1 MLKFFNPL
9 ILPRLCTAYP
19 YIYTFYRLFKRD
31 KACRILSKW
40 FISKIENLIIL
51 IVDMV
56 VAITV
61 IDPILTRS

>member
-9 ILPRLCTAYP
+9 ILSYLFTAYP

-40 FISKIENLIIL
+40 FISKIEKISSYL
-51 IVDMV
+51 
-56 VAITV
+56 
-61 IDPILTRS
+61 

>member
-19 YIYTFYRLFKRD
+19 YIYTFYLSFKLD

-40 FISKIENLIIL
+40 FISKIEKSHHTYNEYGY
-51 IVDMV
+51 
-56 VAITV
+56 
-61 IDPILTRS
+61 RYYGY